1 MRKSLLPFVFVA
13 VLSSLATIGVSSAIT
28 SLATPHVAY
37 AKSSQT
43 LSITSET
50 IPQMVAS
57 TNPAVV
63 QINATQ
69 AQTVQVGSPFGGSG
83 GGSVTQNVGVLGSG
97 FIISSS
103 GEIVTNDHVINNAH
117 NIRVSVLGYKQTF
130 PVKVL
135 GTDYNLDLAVLKI
148 STPKPLPYLRF
159 ANPKNLQIG
168 QWVVAIGMPYGL
180 SHTVTAGVV
189 SALGRPLSIGSRT
202 YRNLLQTDAAINPG
216 NSGGPL
222 LDLSGNVVGVNTAVS
237 TQGYG
242 IGFAIPVQTVASAI
256 SYLVRGQTPPE
267 PWLGLGIND
276 VSQYSGSIPGY
287 TSQNGVLVVQV
298 MKNGPS
304 ANAGIRQGDIILDFN
319 GQPTDTSDQ
328 LIEDEYSTH
337 VGQKVT
343 LTIWRSGKTSRVTV
357 TLGTMPSGG

>member
-1 MRKSLLPFVFVA
+1 MRRSLLPYISVA
-13 VLSSLATIGVSSAIT
+13 VLSSLATIGGSSAIT
-28 SLATPHVAY
+28 SFARPHVAY
-37 AKSSQT
+37 AQSSQPVV
-43 LSITSET
+43 ITSAT

-57 TNPAVV
+57 ANPAVV

-69 AQTVQVGSPFGGSG
+69 QQTVQVGSIFGSG

-97 FIISSS
+97 FIVSST

-117 NIRVSVLGYKQTF
+117 NIRVTVLGYKQTF

-148 STPKPLPYLRF
+148 SAPKPLPYLTL
-159 ANPKNLQIG
+159 ANPSGLQIG

-222 LDLSGNVVGVNTAVS
+222 LDLNGHVVGVNTAVS

-256 SYLVRGQTPPE
+256 PYLVNGQTPPE

-276 VSQYSGSIPGY
+276 VSQYAGSIPGY
-287 TSQNGVLVVQV
+287 SSQNGVLVVQV
-298 MKNGPS
+298 IKNGP
-304 ANAGIRQGDIILDFN
+304 AAKAGIRQGDIILDFN
-319 GQPTDTSDQ
+319 GQPTNTADQ

-337 VGQKVT
+337 VGQQVS
-343 LTIWRSGKTSRVTV
+343 LIIWRNGKTIHVSI